1 MSARALLSDG
11 IDGFAPELL
20 VAPTAKG
27 SIQTLLVGDP
37 PVSAAKHLEELL
49 EDYPAGYAGA
59 GQPGGL
65 FASFSG
71 SRGGD
76 CSQTGSMQYER
87 ISATAWRSFSSGRF
101 STSPDDRASRARH
114 ANGRAVLYWRKLL
127 IKTLSSSSAGPW
139 GPFMFLRTR
148 LGRGVRSYT
157 PVCQKRSGRPDLGVY
172 RSRFEPL
179 SLVLSPLGRQEP
191 VRRLQRRLRWL

>member
-11 IDGFAPELL
+11 IDGFAPALL

-59 GQPGGL
+59 VAAWWIVRFL
-65 FASFSG
+65 L
-71 SRGGD
+71 R
-76 CSQTGSMQYER
+76 QYER

-114 ANGRAVLYWRKLL
+114 ANGRAVPYWRKPLMTFNTK
-127 IKTLSSSSAGPW
+127 ITHLSDP
-139 GPFMFLRTR
+139 PLVTR
-148 LGRGVRSYT
+148 
-157 PVCQKRSGRPDLGVY
+157 
-172 RSRFEPL
+172 E
-179 SLVLSPLGRQEP
+179 
-191 VRRLQRRLRWL
+191 